1 MAKKDNTFLYIAGV
15 GVLAYLFLKK
25 QQTAPTQ
32 IISPAVNAPV
42 AAVNTNNAT
51 NGNLISNLVNA
62 FVNPANNSNSPNVQN
77 SAVSPAILA
86 QAPAPAISINTT
98 PVGAA
103 PGLSNWIPNVANM
116 YSNTSDGLI
125 SGLDDIEQF

>member
-1 MAKKDNTFLYIAGV
+1 MAKKDNTFLYIAGF

-25 QQTAPTQ
+25 QQPAPTQ

-42 AAVNTNNAT
+42 ATVNTNNAS

-77 SAVSPAILA
+77 SPVSPAILA
-86 QAPAPAISINTT
+86 QAPAPAISINTS
-98 PVGAA
+98 PVGA
-103 PGLSNWIPNVANM
+103 PGLSQWIPNVANM
-116 YSNTSDGLI
+116 YSDTSDGLI